1 MLISAE
7 SMAREQMKRNWMT
20 PPVLAQ
26 GAKSIGDVRALTEP
40 DAASAGTMPQLFF
53 ARFGASMATLNE
65 RTLPYPFNH
74 CYLVLLILEIELRE
88 NYTHSSTQA
97 MRKNPNPSTL
107 GQRFCHPRRR
117 HSEKRLLARVTRRTE
132 AKSIDCKWPVTDH
145 IAICL

>member
-40 DAASAGTMPQLFF
+40 DAASAGAMPQLFF

-65 RTLPYPFNH
+65 ERTLPYPFNH
-74 CYLVLLILEIELRE
+74 CYFVLLKLEIELRE
-88 NYTHSSTQA
+88 NYTVAPRLRGRIRTLVRMGDVLSSSPPSLGEA
-97 MRKNPNPSTL
+97 PSCMGNPVS
-107 GQRFCHPRRR
+107 
-117 HSEKRLLARVTRRTE
+117 
-132 AKSIDCKWPVTDH
+132 
-145 IAICL
+145 